1 MKKQQSKHNTQLSLS
16 NSRVPFQIITES
28 TKMLSATVVTVQF
41 TAGKCGDTKTRY
53 R

>member
-1 MKKQQSKHNTQLSLS
+1 
-16 NSRVPFQIITES
+16 
-28 TKMLSATVVTVQF
+28 MLSATVVTVQC